1 MKKYRKAKN
10 VRQTDREREICICRK
25 KERNAINVRQT
36 DRHTERERE
45 IYIYVY
51 TCRKKE
57 RNAKNV
63 RQTDRERE
71 TRKTLGRRRDTERE
85 KK

>member
-10 VRQTDREREICICRK
+10 VRQREREICI
-25 KERNAINVRQT
+25 
-36 DRHTERERE
+36 
-45 IYIYVY
+45 
-51 TCRKKE
+51 CRKKE

-71 TRKTLGRRRDTERE
+71 TRKTLGRQRDTERE